1 MKRILALAV
10 AAATAAAAP
19 ALAGP
24 GHGPGGKFM
33 QRMDL
38 NGDGAVSAAE
48 AAALRAVR
56 FLSLDTDDDGAVT
69 EAEMIE
75 RIRARIEARV
85 AKRFAR
91 LDRNGDGRI
100 DRDEF
105 ELAGTE
111 RFARLDA
118 DGDGMASG
126 DELRA
131 GLHRHRHGHHRGGW
145 WGDEDDRAP
154 AE

>member
-1 MKRILALAV
+1 MTRIFALAV
-10 AAATAAAAP
+10 AAATAVAAP

-24 GHGPGGKFM
+24 GNGDRM
-33 QRMDL
+33 IERMDL

-48 AAALRAVR
+48 AGALRAVR
-56 FLSLDTDDDGAVT
+56 FLSMDANGDGVVT
-69 EAEMIE
+69 EAEMVE

-105 ELAGTE
+105 ELIGAE

-118 DGDGMASG
+118 DGDGVASG

-131 GLHRHRHGHHRGGW
+131 AMQHRRHGHHRGDW
-145 WGDEDDRAP
+145 WGDRDDRAP